1 MNKADILRE
10 FQQVNNGNGQK
21 QQDNGTTI
29 DLSKVKPQDTNKVV
43 SVVQQNN
50 NLQKQIGD
58 LKKSQGTP
66 GMQNEVEG
74 EDKEAFY
81 KEMIDNLL
89 DTRYGLTFFEPRNE
103 VPCYQTM
110 SDDDKQR
117 MIGRYSGFG
126 YPAIIAQL
134 GRGELH
140 NVYIMLQNMLHKK
153 NESLVNQ
160 KLFSII
166 AENEA
171 PRISKGDLIEYV
183 NSKKI

>member
-1 MNKADILRE
+1 MNKSDILRE

-21 QQDNGTTI
+21 DNSNTTI

-58 LKKSQGTP
+58 LKKSQNTP
-66 GMQNEVEG
+66 GIQNEVEG
-74 EDKEAFY
+74 DDKEIFY
-81 KEMIDNLL
+81 KEMLDNLL
-89 DTRYGLTFFEPRNE
+89 DARYGLTYFAQKEG

-110 SDDDKQR
+110 SPEDKQR
-117 MIGRYSGFG
+117 MESKYAAFG
-126 YPAIIAQL
+126 YTTVLSKIQKN
-134 GRGELH
+134 ELY
-140 NVYIMLQNMLHKK
+140 NAYIFLQNILQNK
-153 NESLVNQ
+153 NENLVNQ

-183 NSKKI
+183 NSKKA